1 MKVLVIIP
9 AYNERG
15 SIEKTVT
22 DIMQNAPE
30 LDYLVVNDCSKDDTK
45 EICER
50 NGYHLLNLPINLGIG
65 GGVQSGYLY
74 AKRNGY
80 DYAVQFDGDGQHN
93 ASYLNQM
100 VKTMEKKK
108 LDMLIG
114 SRFIENEGFQSS
126 FMRRVGIRYFMRLI
140 KLVTGKTITD
150 PTSGMRMVNREVIGF
165 FAENYPKDY
174 PEPESVVTLLKM
186 GKNVEEIPVIMNERE
201 EGTSSISMRNSVYYM
216 IKVSLAIVMAALGS
230 GNKK

>member
-22 DIMQNAPE
+22 DIMQNAPGM
-30 LDYLVVNDCSKDDTK
+30 DYLVVNDCSKDDTK

-50 NGYHLLNLPINLGIG
+50 NGYNLLNLPINLGIG

-74 AKRNGY
+74 AKRKGY

-100 VKTMEKKK
+100 VKSMEEKK

-126 FMRRVGIRYFMRLI
+126 FMRRVGIRYFTRLI

-150 PTSGMRMVNREVIGF
+150 PTSGMRMVNREVIEF
-165 FAENYPKDY
+165 FADNYPKDY

-186 GKNVEEIPVIMNERE
+186 KKKIEEIPVIMNERE
-201 EGTSSISMRNSVYYM
+201 EGTSSISMKNSVYYM
-216 IKVSLAIVMAALGS
+216 IKVSLAIFMAALGS